1 MAAPVEILSRL
12 LWVRDAA
19 ALPDQALAGQLGLDI
34 KALTALVTSHP
45 DRFPETLVF
54 HLSAEERQHIPDAPV
69 LAFTEAGAALLA
81 GLVPGHE
88 PALLTLLPAFA
99 EARHVLTAQAELSLR
114 VTALEQKLEM
124 VLKLLQGEEVEGAP
138 KQRPIGFVTDQNL
151 PHGLK
156 SGQREA
162 KPEREGREGGK
173 GRE

>member
-19 ALPDQALAGQLGLDI
+19 ALPDQALADQLGLEA
-34 KALTALVTSHP
+34 KALAALVATHA

-54 HLSAEERQHIPDAPV
+54 HLTAEERQRIPDAPV
-69 LAFTEAGAALLA
+69 LAFTEAGAALLT

-114 VTALEQKLEM
+114 VTALEQQLEM
-124 VLKLLQGEEVEGAP
+124 LMKIIQGEEVEGAP
-138 KQRPIGFVTDQNL
+138 KPRPIGFITDQTL
-151 PHGLK
+151 PRGLK
-156 SGQREA
+156 SAQRNL
-162 KPEREGREGGK
+162 KK
-173 GRE
+173 G

>member
-19 ALPDQALAGQLGLDI
+19 ALPDRALADQLGLELKD
-34 KALTALVTSHP
+34 LTALVAAHP

-54 HLSAEERQHIPDAPV
+54 HLTAEERQHIPDAPV
-69 LAFTEAGAALLA
+69 LAFTEAGAALLV

-88 PALLTLLPAFA
+88 PALLRLLPAFA
-99 EARHVLTAQAELSLR
+99 EARHVITAQAELSLR

-124 VLKLLQGEEVEGAP
+124 VLKIIQGEEVEGVP
-138 KQRPIGFVTDQNL
+138 PQRPIGFITEENL

-156 SGQREA
+156 SRQRDA
-162 KPEREGREGGK
+162 KK
-173 GRE
+173 G